1 MRELHPDSVLATTH
15 RIDGLEALKTR
26 LRGVERHGRVTVR
39 LQLPAHDGAR
49 LAEIYRV
56 GEVIGREQRDATVE
70 LTVRLEPWQLERL
83 MSA

>member
-1 MRELHPDSVLATTH
+1 M
-15 RIDGLEALKTR
+15 
-26 LRGVERHGRVTVR
+26 TVR

-70 LTVRLEPWQLERL
+70 LTVRLEQWQLERL